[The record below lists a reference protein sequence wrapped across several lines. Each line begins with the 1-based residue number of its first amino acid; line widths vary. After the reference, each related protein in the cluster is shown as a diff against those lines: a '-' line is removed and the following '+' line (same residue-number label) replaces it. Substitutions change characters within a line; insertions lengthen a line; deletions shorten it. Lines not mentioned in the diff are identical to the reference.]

1 MSEVRDSIDVCAAV
15 VRRGPLVL
23 LAQRPAGKHLAG
35 LWEFPG
41 GKVHD
46 GEDWHTC
53 IRREMLEELGLEVKP
68 IRHLLT
74 VNHDY
79 PEKTIRLHCI
89 ECTIE
94 DEATPTHHDG
104 QQSRWA
110 PVESVEPECLAP
122 ADQIV
127 AAWLKTQKR
136 EA

>member
-1 MSEVRDSIDVCAAV
+1 MSEARDPIDVCAAV

-41 GKVHD
+41 GKVHH

-53 IRREMLEELGLEVKP
+53 IRREMLEELGLEVTP
-68 IRHLLT
+68 LQHLLT
-74 VNHDY
+74 VNHVY
-79 PEKTIRLHCI
+79 PEKTISLHCI
-89 ECTIE
+89 ECTIK

-104 QQSRWA
+104 QKSRWTH
-110 PVESVEPECLAP
+110 VNSLESEPLAP
-122 ADQIV
+122 ADQTV
-127 AAWLKTQKR
+127 ATWLKTQKR